1 MDDTYCGTQ
10 RRAASICQM
19 AISLLVAALLAA
31 LMVFVVAT
39 PSQAQDAQ
47 TVTINPS
54 EVGFGATEVN
64 ADPQTRTVTVTNNG
78 TSDLVLAGVNFSG
91 VAPGTFI
98 TSIGTSGLSVGAGQ
112 SATFDI
118 LFDPTTQGLQTA
130 TGSLVDLA
138 GNTIPGTPQLAVTGT
153 GVNQLPTAPS
163 NCTIVGTDRGEVLTG
178 TPQADVICAL
188 GGADRVNGL
197 GGNDI
202 MQGGKGNDRI
212 TDKSGKDKL
221 IGQGGRDTLNAKDRQ
236 SGDLL
241 KGGGGKDRAIK
252 DRGDK
257 ARSI

>member
-1 MDDTYCGTQ
+1 MDDTYYGT
-10 RRAASICQM
+10 RHRAASISRT
-19 AISLLVAALLAA
+19 ATSLSFAALLAA
-31 LMVFVVAT
+31 LIIFVAK

-47 TVTINPS
+47 TVIINPS

-64 ADPQTRTVTVTNNG
+64 ANPQTRTVTITNNG
-78 TSDLVLAGVNFSG
+78 TSDLVLAGVDFSG
-91 VAPGTFI
+91 VAPGTFT

-118 LFDPTTQGLQTA
+118 IFDPTTQGLQTA
-130 TGSLVDLA
+130 IGSLVDLA
-138 GNTIPGTPQLAVTGT
+138 GNTIPGMPQLTVTGT

-197 GGNDI
+197 GGNDV
-202 MQGGKGNDRI
+202 MRGGKGNDRI
-212 TDKSGKDKL
+212 NDKAGKDKL
-221 IGQGGRDTLNAKDRQ
+221 IGQAGRDTLNAKDRRP
-236 SGDLL
+236 GDLL

-252 DRGDK
+252 DRQDK